1 MVLCMSVQLLHQQG
15 EKPVPRMQQNCFEE
29 HPNGGQSLSG
39 RSKKSVQHPLSL
51 SLILAAQLESF
62 EEKMCLTEHIY
73 AAPWL
78 SARLTEPT
86 KSKPRWCKHQLREAG
101 FGQHL
106 GFLLYRMLSKLAET
120 QHASRP
126 SDTTLSTGR
135 RRDEKES

>member
-1 MVLCMSVQLLHQQG
+1 MSVQLLHQQG

-106 GFLLYRMLSKLAET
+106 GFLLYRILSKLAET